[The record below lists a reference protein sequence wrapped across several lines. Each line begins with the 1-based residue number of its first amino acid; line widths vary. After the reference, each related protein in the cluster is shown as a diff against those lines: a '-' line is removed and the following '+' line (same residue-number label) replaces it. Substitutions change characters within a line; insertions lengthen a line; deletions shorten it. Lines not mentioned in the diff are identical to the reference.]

1 MEVPGRRSTP
11 LCGRARMLA
20 LIGVFGSR
28 GGPTPSSTR
37 LPTSRL
43 RSKLESPS
51 ELEMIEELPLDRVRC
66 PSVEAC
72 APSLVD
78 TNTSSSRLLVRPAA
92 RSPSPTRLLPPAV
105 PNRPSELPV
114 LCPCRLPGPSNVCS
128 ERSREGEE
136 RSSDIHRIWCF
147 RVSSFTV
154 EYRDWPSLRGD
165 SGGSEAMTRV
175 FRGEGDA
182 RPNSARLD
190 KR

>member
-1 MEVPGRRSTP
+1 MEVPGRSSIP
-11 LCGRARMLA
+11 FCGRARALA

-28 GGPTPSSTR
+28 GGPTSSLTR
-37 LPTSRL
+37 LPSSRL

-51 ELEMIEELPLDRVRC
+51 ELEIFEELPLDRVRC
-66 PSVEAC
+66 PSVDAC
-72 APSLVD
+72 APPLVD

-92 RSPSPTRLLPPAV
+92 RSPSPTRLLPPVV

-114 LCPCRLPGPSNVCS
+114 RCPCRLPGPSNDCS
-128 ERSREGEE
+128 GRAREGEE

-165 SGGSEAMTRV
+165 SGGSEAVMRV

-182 RPNSARLD
+182 RPKSA
-190 KR
+190 